1 VSVTILD
8 REMYT
13 EAAAARLLRVAPS
26 TLHWWLEG
34 RPPRYRPVIRVEP
47 TGSRNVTWAE
57 FVEAGLLRSYRREH
71 DVPLKELR
79 EFIDRL
85 REEFQVPYPL
95 ADRRPYVGS
104 GRRLLIRLVGALL
117 AEQNDEWTESRRY
130 MGLGILAAC
139 RKAAQPGMG
148 QDITSEAGLTI
159 EAIPA

>member
-1 VSVTILD
+1 
-8 REMYT
+8 MYT
-13 EAAAARLLRVAPS
+13 EAATARLLRVAPS

-47 TGSRNVTWAE
+47 TNSRNVTWAE

-104 GRRLLIRLVGALL
+104 GRRLLSTCRTAVTSIRSSVS
-117 AEQNDEWTESRRY
+117 SR
-130 MGLGILAAC
+130 
-139 RKAAQPGMG
+139 
-148 QDITSEAGLTI
+148 SLTGRRS
-159 EAIPA
+159 

>member
-1 VSVTILD
+1 MACHTSRVGVTILD

-47 TGSRNVTWAE
+47 TGSRTVTWAE

-71 DVPLKELR
+71 DVPLRELR
-79 EFIDRL
+79 DFIDRL

-104 GRRLLIRLVGALL
+104 GRRLLIDLQGRSHPGSGVLPGRGRERADRPDR
-117 AEQNDEWTESRRY
+117 AGRRV
-130 MGLGILAAC
+130 L
-139 RKAAQPGMG
+139 
-148 QDITSEAGLTI
+148 
-159 EAIPA
+159 

>member
-8 REMYT
+8 REVYT

-57 FVEAGLLRSYRREH
+57 FVEAGLLRSYRREL

-95 ADRRPYVGS
+95 ADRRSYVGS
-104 GRRLLIRLVGALL
+104 GRRLLIDRLRTPPSPVPSRVRRRSVT
-117 AEQNDEWTESRRY
+117 AESATE
-130 MGLGILAAC
+130 
-139 RKAAQPGMG
+139 PNF
-148 QDITSEAGLTI
+148 
-159 EAIPA
+159 